1 MAGVQHLICL
11 ITNHLDGEN
20 TERYF
25 TCKGPF
31 SGQNLA
37 GVAIV
42 VDRLAH
48 NTSEA
53 DDLKIVNRLF
63 KPIT

>member
-1 MAGVQHLICL
+1 MARTQSAIS
-11 ITNHLDGEN
+11 
-20 TERYF
+20 
-25 TCKGPF
+25 KGPF
-31 SGQNLA
+31 SGQNLS

-63 KPIT
+63 KPITSAKNAMCLINA